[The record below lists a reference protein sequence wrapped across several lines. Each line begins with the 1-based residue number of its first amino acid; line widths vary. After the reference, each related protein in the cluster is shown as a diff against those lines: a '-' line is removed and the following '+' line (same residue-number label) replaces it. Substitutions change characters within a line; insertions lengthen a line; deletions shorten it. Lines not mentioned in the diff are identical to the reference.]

1 MGTKIRSARM
11 TNIRRHLPETYLFTT
26 HLPVRVTDLNY
37 GNHLGNDAFVA
48 CRHEARARWLHQY
61 TWTELDMNGSGLIMV
76 ELAVR
81 CSKAAAEFGNTL
93 RIKLAVQE
101 WLPAD
106 SRSCTTDRH
115 TSTVVSS
122 WPNSVSL
129 ITAGR
134 SFPPPASRCNRSPKH
149 VVRGRPGPRCR
160 ADYHRASRTDF
171 GAPREDPALP
181 GSSVIRAENF

>member
-26 HLPVRVTDLNY
+26 DLPVRVTDLSY

-81 CSKAAAEFGNTL
+81 CSKAAAVLGNTL

-101 WLPAD
+101 WAPCGFALVYNRRTHFDGGLILAEQRLVDHGGKIFP
-106 SRSCTTDRH
+106 S
-115 TSTVVSS
+115 TSF
-122 WPNSVSL
+122 SV
-129 ITAGR
+129 
-134 SFPPPASRCNRSPKH
+134 
-149 VVRGRPGPRCR
+149 
-160 ADYHRASRTDF
+160 
-171 GAPREDPALP
+171 
-181 GSSVIRAENF
+181 